1 MTCLLQK
8 KTHCNCGTGDLKHW
22 QDYIVGG
29 QKAEEKLMPWMMRLS
44 IVRSNGVFV
53 CGGTLITSKHI
64 LTAAHCTHD
73 AREESKTTFHTILTA
88 SNILNFTVNVIVKSL

>member
-1 MTCLLQK
+1 
-8 KTHCNCGTGDLKHW
+8 
-22 QDYIVGG
+22 
-29 QKAEEKLMPWMMRLS
+29 MPWMMRLS

-88 SNILNFTVNVIVKSL
+88 SNILNFTVNVIVKRRVFDSLFKDDPNFEVGSDYKCCLRERLSKI